1 MERIVIHGSD
11 KTPEVL
17 FDGNHGILSISGRSI
32 PEGPKKLYD
41 EIIEGIDE
49 YAKDP
54 QNLLTVT
61 IDFEFF
67 NTATARELL
76 RIFRKLNEYNFGVKI
91 IWVFE
96 EGDDDMEEAGLDYE
110 EMIKGLKF
118 EFIEKS
124 EES

>member
-1 MERIVIHGSD
+1 MERIVIHGTST
-11 KTPEVL
+11 TPEIL
-17 FDGNHGILSISGRSI
+17 FDGNSGILKISGRSI

-41 EIIEGIDE
+41 EVIDGIEE

-76 RIFRKLNEYNFGVKI
+76 RIFRKLNEYNFGVRI

-110 EMIKGLKF
+110 EMIEGLKF
-118 EFIEKS
+118 EFIEKPEDS
-124 EES
+124 